1 MRKNFF
7 DKLVLLMNAEKLDA
21 VLVCPSEELKFLAGF
36 SPMMCE
42 RFQGLFIKSSG
53 DIFYLCNLLY
63 AGEIKNALGDIKIY
77 DWFDGEVM
85 TEAVSKI
92 LEKEGLSGK
101 TIGVNSSAPAFNVL
115 DIAAKANIKFVNA
128 KPLFEEMRII
138 KTDEEIENLRISA
151 SIADKAFSEVIKY
164 IKPGMKE
171 SDVKDFLFSTM
182 MKNGGCETEGIVA
195 TGPNSSYGHYMGGD
209 RIIQSQDVVLLD
221 FGCTYNGMWS
231 DMSRT
236 VFAGG
241 ISDEQ
246 RKIYDLCRQ
255 STEAGEAAVFEG
267 AFIPDIDK
275 AARDIIDKAGYKEYF
290 DHRLGHG
297 IGHMIHEAPDI
308 KASNPRKLEK
318 GMAFSI
324 EPGINI
330 PGKIGMRIEDIV
342 VVTGNGAEVLNK
354 STHELIIIG

>member
-1 MRKNFF
+1 MRKVFF
-7 DKLVLLMNAEKLDA
+7 DKLVSLMKSSNLDA
-21 VLVCPSEELKFLAGF
+21 ILVCPSEEMKFLVGF

-42 RFQGLFIKSSG
+42 RFQGLFIKNDG
-53 DIFYLCNLLY
+53 NYFYLCNLLY
-63 AGEIKNALGDIKIY
+63 TGEIKNAVGDIKIY

-85 TEAVSKI
+85 PEAVFKI
-92 LEKEGLSGK
+92 LEKEGLAGK
-101 TIGVNSSAPAFNVL
+101 TIGVNSTAPAFSTL
-115 DIAAKANIKFVNA
+115 DIALKANIKFVNA

-138 KTDEEIENLRISA
+138 KTAEELENLRIAS
-151 SIADKAFSEVIKY
+151 SIADKTFSDVIKI

-182 MKNGGCETEGIVA
+182 VKHGGDETEGIVA

-209 RIIQSQDVVLLD
+209 RVIESQDIVLLD
-221 FGCTYNGMWS
+221 FGCTYKGMWS

-236 VFAGG
+236 VFVGG
-241 ISDEQ
+241 ITDEQ

-255 STEAGEAAVFEG
+255 STEAGEAASFDG

-275 AARDIIDKAGYKEYF
+275 ASRDIIDKAGYKENF

-297 IGHMIHEAPDI
+297 IGYMIHEAPDI

-330 PGKIGMRIEDIV
+330 PGKIGMRLEDIV
-342 VVTGNGAEVLNK
+342 AITENGTEILNK
-354 STHELIIIG
+354 STHDLIII